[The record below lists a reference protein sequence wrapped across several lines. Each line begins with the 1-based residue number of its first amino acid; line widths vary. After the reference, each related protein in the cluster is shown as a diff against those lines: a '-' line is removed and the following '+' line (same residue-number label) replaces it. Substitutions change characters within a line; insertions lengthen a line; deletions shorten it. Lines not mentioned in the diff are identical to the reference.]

1 MIKGFKDFL
10 MRGNLIDLA
19 IAFILGAAFGDVVK
33 AFTQIIM
40 DVIGKVGGQPDFTQV
55 AVGGVNIGVFI
66 TAVVS
71 FVVLSAILFFGVV
84 KPYETVKNM
93 GKKPTDD
100 SATPPSSEE
109 LLTEIRDL
117 LKAQSTT

>member
-1 MIKGFKDFL
+1 M
-10 MRGNLIDLA
+10 
-19 IAFILGAAFGDVVK
+19 
-33 AFTQIIM
+33 
-40 DVIGKVGGQPDFTQV
+40 
-55 AVGGVNIGVFI
+55 GGVNIGVFI

-109 LLTEIRDL
+109 LLLSLIHISEPTRL
-117 LKAQSTT
+117 LSIPYAVSCLKKKNK